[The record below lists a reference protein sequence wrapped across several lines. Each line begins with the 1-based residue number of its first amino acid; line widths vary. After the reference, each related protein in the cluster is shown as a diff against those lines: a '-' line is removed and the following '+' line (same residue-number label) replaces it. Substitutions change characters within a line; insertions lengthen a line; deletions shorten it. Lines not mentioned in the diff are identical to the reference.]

1 MCARHGYKQF
11 SKVGFY
17 LARSGT
23 RWAVHRSEVIASTG
37 LKALQ
42 SRHESQLQVRTRISS
57 TTITCRFDMDIKSI
71 FRLKSLFDHSVY
83 MRCRKKKSRF
93 CCELCLLR
101 GRGYIGHIDCCT
113 CRKLQA
119 MRVMAWPIML
129 LLFSFYLEF

>member
-11 SKVGFY
+11 SKVGFH

-23 RWAVHRSEVIASTG
+23 RWAVHSSEVIAPTG

-57 TTITCRFDMDIKSI
+57 TAITCRFDMDIKSI

-83 MRCRKKKSRF
+83 MGCRKKNPVF
-93 CCELCLLR
+93 ECELWLLR